1 MRPRRVG
8 TDLSTLSLCLLLPL
22 GCNKAMHTK
31 AALAGAMGTMG
42 TMGAKPAKPVE
53 PTVIDKGVARRFSHL
68 PASTAVGLRLRVD
81 VLARAKLAY
90 ANHPML
96 SQVLAKMA
104 GSLKD
109 TLGLDLSLK
118 AALKGYG
125 LDARGSATALL
136 YGARKPLE
144 KSMGQVG
151 RIVKAASAHTNAD
164 AFAKHV
170 TLSGFSMRVV
180 LPLVD
185 QGRFLK
191 ALLGSPLFRMRGAR
205 IYIAGSGSGPG
216 SDPGPGSGQTL
227 VEAGLIGPVAKLRPK
242 VVWLA
247 ESAALVM
254 GVWIHKDKAL
264 VELLFPVR
272 RPVSDAG
279 LLRLAYK
286 TWSSPEP
293 TSLATWFVRALGV
306 KADLSLTV
314 VAKNAGF
321 MGQVIGVSQMLDS
334 LGDASPAERAM
345 LIDMGFK
352 VSKNPVNLQSQV
364 PGYFLSFG
372 AALKINASGA
382 QGSFRWQ
389 MNAAGKS
396 LFGPL
401 LTRLKNV
408 NLLEG
413 GHWQKFVA
421 GLAAAVTSRKARGLF
436 ALSRGRA
443 QKDYVEGGMFMHL
456 VSLAQ
461 CWPELFRWKMVAP
474 LVVKLPR
481 YTPMVS
487 ITSMQ
492 LTQSGKDL
500 SLLWK

>member
-8 TDLSTLSLCLLLPL
+8 TGLSTLSLCLLLPL
-22 GCNKAMHTK
+22 GCNKAMHKPK

-96 SQVLAKMA
+96 SQVLAKIA

-109 TLGLDLSLK
+109 TLGLDLSLP

-144 KSMGQVG
+144 KSLGQVG
-151 RIVKAASAHTNAD
+151 RIVKAASAHTNTD

-170 TLSGFSMRVV
+170 TLSGISMRVV

-191 ALLGSPLFRMRGAR
+191 SLLGGPLFRMRGAR
-205 IYIAGSGSGPG
+205 IYIAGSGPS
-216 SDPGPGSGQTL
+216 PGPGQAL

-321 MGQVIGVSQMLDS
+321 MGQAIGVSQMLDS
-334 LGDASPAERAM
+334 LGDSSPAERAV
-345 LIDMGFK
+345 LIGLGFK

-401 LTRLKNV
+401 LTGLKNV

-413 GHWQKFVA
+413 DHWQKFVA

-443 QKDYVEGGMFMHL
+443 QKDYEEGGMFMHL
-456 VSLAQ
+456 VTLAQ
-461 CWPELFRWKMVAP
+461 CWPELLRWKMVAP